1 MVEGWL
7 KDDDDGGED
16 EGHGGQDS
24 GEHCYLDGVEV
35 E

>member
-24 GEHCYLDGVEV
+24 GEHCYQDGVEV